1 MGDETDTT
9 SKNVAKLL
17 LKGSHIIYRIVIANA
32 AYPDRVITDNAAYT
46 SRVSTDINAASG
58 TGNAPIFGATEIY
71 DEDDTQVV
79 RVRFFL
85 LQILIVMLIKR
96 SF

>member
-9 SKNVAKLL
+9 SKNVAKPL
-17 LKGSHIIYRIVIANA
+17 LKSSHHIIYHFVITNA
-32 AYPDRVITDNAAYT
+32 AYTNRVITDNAAYT

-79 RVRFFL
+79 RVRSFYF
-85 LQILIVMLIKR
+85 R
-96 SF
+96 S